1 MHHRVF
7 SNGNFRKGEFFPQ
20 QKGNMNITPQLTRRD
35 FLKLTALSAGMLALR
50 PFTSLSL
57 TEFPLADK
65 LGRIT
70 VGKMDVYSRPDSNSQ
85 IIGALYEDNIIPW
98 VREVVGSMP
107 GRINQ
112 RFVETPNGF
121 VWGGYVQPVWNRP
134 NVPVTALH
142 STSLGQGMWVEVTV
156 PYVDLLLDNPPPRA
170 PWLQY
175 QLSINLP
182 PRFYYSQIVW
192 VDEIR
197 TDELGRVWYRLNEK
211 YGSGDVFWG
220 QAEAFRPLTTEEVS
234 PISPDVQDKRIV
246 VRIWDQTLSCFEG
259 NTEVYFAKISSGAL
273 YDAWGNR
280 VDAWATPLGES
291 PIWRKAIS
299 LPLSGGSAS
308 AGWSLPAVGWV
319 SLFVGTGVAIHSTY
333 WHNNYGEPSSRGC
346 VNASPEDA
354 KWIFRWSLPQVSYDP
369 GDVTVEWPG
378 GTKVIVEDKSL

>member
-1 MHHRVF
+1 M
-7 SNGNFRKGEFFPQ
+7 
-20 QKGNMNITPQLTRRD
+20 ITKRTLSRRD
-35 FLKLTALSAGMLALR
+35 FLKLGALGAGTLALR
-50 PFTSLSL
+50 PFTRMALPV
-57 TEFPLADK
+57 FPQADK
-65 LGRIT
+65 LGRIA
-70 VGKMDVYSRPDSNSQ
+70 VGKMDIFSAPDGTGPP
-85 IIGALYEDNIIPW
+85 IGALYEDNIVPW
-98 VREVVGSMP
+98 IREVVGSMP
-107 GRINQ
+107 GRTNQ

-121 VWGGYVQPVWNRP
+121 LWGGHVQSVLNQP
-134 NVPVTALH
+134 NVPVTTLPM
-142 STSLGQGMWVEVTV
+142 TSLGQGMWVEVTV
-156 PYVDLLLDNPPPRA
+156 PYVDLVLDNLPARA

-192 VDEIR
+192 ADQIRVDA
-197 TDELGRVWYRLNEK
+197 DGQAWYRLNEK
-211 YGSGDVFWG
+211 YGSGDLFWG
-220 QAEAFRPLTTEEVS
+220 AAEAFRSLTPEEVS
-234 PISPDVQDKRIV
+234 PIHPESPDKRIV
-246 VRIWDQTLSCFEG
+246 VQVNQQTLSCFEE

-280 VDAWATPLGES
+280 VDAWQTPIGES

-299 LPLSGGSAS
+299 LPLSGGGAS

-354 KWIFRWSLPQVSYDP
+354 KWIFRWSLPQVPCDP

-378 GTKVIVEDKSL
+378 GIKVNVEEKVI